1 MEEKFTDR
9 EGAYATALYAQM
21 EKSGIPSHMR
31 NALAEWILYHRPCGG
46 FLQNLLANNL
56 FETYAK
62 ADLENQRS
70 IKEYI
75 DFLYNHA
82 PSTCWGSP
90 RKVADW
96 CDEKYRNLLEPYN
109 VREAL
114 KDSQ

>member
-31 NALAEWILYHRPCGG
+31 NALA
-46 FLQNLLANNL
+46 
-56 FETYAK
+56 
-62 ADLENQRS
+62 D
-70 IKEYI
+70 
-75 DFLYNHA
+75 
-82 PSTCWGSP
+82 
-90 RKVADW
+90 
-96 CDEKYRNLLEPYN
+96 RNLLEPYN